1 MLMYYFQDVCQDL
14 KQYSELSCSSTSLI
28 EVIAT
33 NFKGDH
39 EDSEKKKIWKER
51 VFLEQLHCSLSLKEK
66 NEETSVF
73 YFE

>member
-14 KQYSELSCSSTSLI
+14 KQYSELSGSSTSLI

-39 EDSEKKKIWKER
+39 EDSEKKKK
-51 VFLEQLHCSLSLKEK
+51 FEK
-66 NEETSVF
+66 KG
-73 YFE
+73 YF